1 MGGGSGAKPLK
12 SPESPQ
18 LAIRTLFGYTIIMER
33 ERRIHLRPR
42 LAVAARLIG
51 QAHAVAD
58 IGCDHGRLSVAL
70 LQSGAVERSIA
81 SDISAASLEKARALA
96 AYVGLQDRME
106 TRCAGGFHALSE
118 QEADAVVICG
128 MGGTLILEILSEAR
142 IPLMGAKKAVLQP
155 MRGIEELRSYL
166 YAVNYR
172 VQEDVIVHDA
182 GRFYQVFSVVV
193 GQDVLPEGW
202 PEDFFGLG
210 PRAMGEDLFVP
221 LARQLLAQV
230 QARLRTAVGTRGE
243 AALQKTA
250 QDLQTV
256 LRLRG
261 NGYEA

>member
-42 LAVAARLIG
+42 LAAAARLIG
-51 QAHAVAD
+51 QAHTVAD

-70 LQSGAVERSIA
+70 LQSGAVWRSIA

-96 AYVGLQDRME
+96 MYVGLQDRIE
-106 TRCAGGFHALSE
+106 TRCAGGFQALLE
-118 QEADAVVICG
+118 QEADAIAICG
-128 MGGTLILEILSEAR
+128 MGGTLMLEILSEAR
-142 IPLMGAKKAVLQP
+142 IPLMGAIKAVFQP

-166 YAVNYR
+166 YASGYR

-182 GRFYQVFSVVV
+182 GRFYQVFSVIP
-193 GQDVLPEGW
+193 GQDALPAGW
-202 PEDFFGLG
+202 PEGFFGLG

-221 LARQLLAQV
+221 LAQQMLTQV
-230 QARLRTAVGTRGE
+230 QSRLTTAVGTRGE

-256 LRLRG
+256 LRLRE